1 MDVRSESGGCPFGVT
16 LLMADGAREAFP
28 LLPPGAGVRLTVQL
42 VEAAWLASANARVLT
57 EGFSV
62 EAAGHVVRCRLEPCD
77 GFLFLWVT
85 SLQPASPPGGAVGW
99 V

>member
-42 VEAAWLASANARVLT
+42 VEAAWLASANARVLR
-57 EGFSV
+57 EDFSV
-62 EAAGHVVRCRLEPCD
+62 EAAGHVVCCRLEPCD
-77 GFLFLWVT
+77 GFLFLWVRT
-85 SLQPASPPGGAVGW
+85 LQPVAPQRGVVGW
-99 V
+99 A